1 MVKLFFCGDILN
13 RFSENQ
19 FIEASLQDIIKSADI
34 SVANFE
40 GVIQVKGAPLKG
52 AMQRTNTVKFLKE
65 AGFDLL
71 LLSNNHITDCGLEGL
86 VRTISAID
94 SSHLDHI
101 GAAEGYE
108 EAYKPYIKDINGVKI
123 GFINLCEAQIGHYKD
138 RNQSFGYA
146 WIGDKNCDERIVK
159 LRKET
164 DVLIVLPHA
173 GLELY
178 SLPLQEFRVLYRH
191 YCDLGADLVIGGHP
205 HVPQGI
211 ESYNGKHIIYS
222 LGNFYFPKP
231 DIDNDDP
238 RNSSYSIIVTID
250 GRSIEISPIYT
261 KMNGMMVEVSPE
273 PSFNIEELSEKLGC
287 NYGSLV
293 CEQNLEAFN
302 SLVYNLYKEAV
313 NGIQNS
319 DSLRKKC
326 SAIMQSFL
334 PQSKTNEV
342 HSFKLLR
349 RLIENETY
357 RYLSINALNH
367 LIETYESD

>member
-13 RFSENQ
+13 RYSDNQ
-19 FIEASLQDIIKSADI
+19 FIDASLQGLIKAADV

-40 GVIQVKGAPLKG
+40 GVVQQEGDTIKG
-52 AMQRTNTVKFLKE
+52 AMQRTNTVRFLKE

-71 LLSNNHITDCGLEGL
+71 LLSNNHITDCGLDGL
-86 VRTISAID
+86 VRTIGAIK

-101 GAAEGYE
+101 GAAVGYE
-108 EAYKPYIKDINGVKI
+108 EAYKPYIKEINGVTI

-138 RNQSFGYA
+138 INQNFGYA
-146 WIGDKNCDERIVK
+146 WIGDKYCDERIIK
-159 LRKET
+159 LRKEV

-178 SLPLQEFRVLYRH
+178 SLPLQEFRDLYRH

-211 ESYNGKHIIYS
+211 ESYNGKRIIYS

-231 DIDNDDP
+231 DIASEDP
-238 RNSSYSIIVTID
+238 RNSSYSIIVTLDVDAID
-250 GRSIEISPIYT
+250 ITPIYT
-261 KMNGMMVEVSPE
+261 NFNGMKVQLSSEH
-273 PSFNIEELSEKLGC
+273 SFDVDELSEMLGED
-287 NYGSLV
+287 YERLV
-293 CEQNLEAFN
+293 SEQNLKAFN
-302 SLVYNLYKEAV
+302 TLVYNLYIEAT

-319 DSLRKKC
+319 DSLKKKC
-326 SAIMQSFL
+326 SAFLQSFL
-334 PQSKTNEV
+334 PQSKKNDI
-342 HSFKLLR
+342 HRLKLLR

-357 RYLSINALNH
+357 RYLSIYALNH
-367 LIETYESD
+367 LIETYESN

>member
-13 RFSENQ
+13 PFSHNQ
-19 FIEASLQDIIKSADI
+19 FIEASLQDIIRSADV

-40 GVIQVKGAPLKG
+40 GVIQQEGASIKG
-52 AMQRTNTVKFLKE
+52 AMQRTNTIRCLKE

-71 LLSNNHITDCGLEGL
+71 LLSNNHITDCGSDGL
-86 VRTISAID
+86 MRTIGAIE
-94 SSHLDHI
+94 SSHLNHI
-101 GAAEGYE
+101 GAAVGYE
-108 EAYKPYIKDINGVKI
+108 EAYKPYIKEINGVKI

-138 RNQSFGYA
+138 INQSFGYA
-146 WIGDKNCDERIVK
+146 WIGDKYCDERIVK
-159 LRKET
+159 LKRDV

-178 SLPLQEFRVLYRH
+178 SLPLQEYRDLYRH
-191 YCDLGADLVIGGHP
+191 YCDLGANLVIGGHP

-211 ESYNGKHIIYS
+211 ESYKGKKIIYS

-231 DIDNDDP
+231 DISSDDP

-250 GRSIEISPIYT
+250 GDTIDISPIYT
-261 KMNGMMVEVSPE
+261 KINGMKVQLSSEH
-273 PSFNIEELSEKLGC
+273 SFDVEELSEMLGF
-287 NYGSLV
+287 NYERLV
-293 CEQNLEAFN
+293 CEQNLKAFN
-302 SLVYNLYKEAV
+302 SLVYNLYKEAT

-326 SAIMQSFL
+326 SVIMRSFL
-334 PQSKTNEV
+334 PQSKMNDV
-342 HSFKLLR
+342 HRLKLLR

-357 RYLSINALNH
+357 RYLSIYALNH
-367 LIETYESD
+367 LIESYESN